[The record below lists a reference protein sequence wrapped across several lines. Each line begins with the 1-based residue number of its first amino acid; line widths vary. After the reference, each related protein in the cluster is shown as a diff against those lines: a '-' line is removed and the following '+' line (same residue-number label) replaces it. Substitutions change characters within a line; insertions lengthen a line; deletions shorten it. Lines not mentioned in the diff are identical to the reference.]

1 MIRIR
6 EEFQWDI
13 VTERK
18 QAEILIKQIHDDKNQ
33 IIKEEEDKKN
43 QEKKIL
49 ELEVKKY
56 LGNEEI

>member
-18 QAEILIKQIHDDKNQ
+18 QAEILIKQIHDDKN
-33 IIKEEEDKKN
+33 
-43 QEKKIL
+43 
-49 ELEVKKY
+49 
-56 LGNEEI
+56 